1 MWKIFVELAVDVNKE
16 ARFVWERANL
26 SVGKDMTVS
35 RLELKRS
42 GALTHDRLKFGPD
55 FSEY

>member
-1 MWKIFVELAVDVNKE
+1 LRDFFEKGVWKIFVELAVDVNKE

-26 SVGKDMTVS
+26 SVGKDS

-42 GALTHDRLKFGPD
+42 LNA
-55 FSEY
+55 